1 MEKLEFREGDF
12 VAYTSAFLR
21 SVQWYVMVPKE
32 GRVEKVEDDLATVRW
47 NDGQVSRINVHNL
60 IHTNRLHLEP
70 R

>member
-1 MEKLEFREGDF
+1 MEKPEFREGDF
-12 VAYTSAFLR
+12 VTYTSAFLR

-32 GRVEKVEDDLATVRW
+32 GRVESVEDEIATVRW